1 MERYVV
7 MISLLLLVSSCRN
20 VQPDNS
26 LQNDRS
32 KVAQRIKDEIKPL
45 FRTSIT
51 ATEIDFIKETDNDAF
66 LNLKYIGQQ
75 TKEMPGGL
83 SDEGLMDNGTY
94 VFKALFSDDKSVEIW
109 LHSSFGNKEKAKAY
123 ADKLTSRLG
132 KLPSFMRNTLNH
144 VVIHTG
150 NHTAFA
156 EDEGG
161 FFVLYSDNMDTRI
174 RNNDLE
180 ETVFHETCHV
190 TFDLKYAKS
199 KGWKAIQAAD
209 KSFIT
214 EYAKSKPNQE
224 DIAETA
230 LFVYTMKTYPNRLSK
245 EIEQWVKTNIPNRY
259 EFLEKFF

>member
-1 MERYVV
+1 MKKYLIIAV
-7 MISLLLLVSSCRN
+7 ISVL
-20 VQPDNS
+20 S
-26 LQNDRS
+26 LACKNKTAEMAAKGDVFEKEKVNTS
-32 KVAQRIKDEIKPL
+32 KKPL

-51 ATEIDFIKETDNDAF
+51 ATEIDFIKASDKDAF
-66 LNLKYIGQQ
+66 KSIEFVGNE
-75 TKEMPGGL
+75 TKEMPGALNG
-83 SDEGLMDNGTY
+83 EELMDHGTY
-94 VFKALFSDDKSVEIW
+94 VFKAHFSDDASVEIW
-109 LHSSFGNKEKAKAY
+109 LHSSFGSKEKAKAY
-123 ADKLTSRLG
+123 ANKLTSRLG
-132 KLPSFMRNTLNH
+132 KLPSFMRKTLNH
-144 VVIHTG
+144 VVVHTG
-150 NHTAFA
+150 DHTAFA
-156 EDEGG
+156 EDAGG

-174 RNNDLE
+174 GNNDLE

-199 KGWKAIQAAD
+199 KAWKAIQAAD

-230 LFVYTMKTYPNRLSK
+230 LFVYTMKTYPNRLSN